1 MCEGGR
7 CAILAIAVGEHFDEP
22 RAGMTSRSRRTPD
35 SQGDELLVLAIR
47 LDFFHDLPC
56 VEPLGDFESGVSVG
70 ELSICAGA
78 L

>member
-1 MCEGGR
+1 
-7 CAILAIAVGEHFDEP
+7 
-22 RAGMTSRSRRTPD
+22 MTSRSRRTPD
-35 SQGDELLVLAIR
+35 SQGDVLLVLAIR

-70 ELSICAGA
+70 DLSVCEGA